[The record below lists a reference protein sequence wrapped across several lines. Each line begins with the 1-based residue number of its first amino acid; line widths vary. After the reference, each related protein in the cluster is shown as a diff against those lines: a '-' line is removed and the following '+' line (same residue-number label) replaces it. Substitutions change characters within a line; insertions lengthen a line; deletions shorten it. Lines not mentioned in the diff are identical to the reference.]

1 VKYLKDFKSIF
12 ESTIDFIY
20 DSERKFKR
28 VISDIDDILVVLSD
42 DDIKYDVNKYID
54 DNIFELQIDI
64 EIIKTKDEKQ
74 LVADTL
80 LRLNDFLQIN
90 DLYLQVIR
98 MKQYIDN
105 EYFEH
110 ELWSDDN
117 ILQEFEFSAGE
128 ISIEIVFGEHA

>member
-80 LRLNDFLQIN
+80 LRLNDFLQSN
-90 DLYLQVIR
+90 DLYLQV
-98 MKQYIDN
+98 N
-105 EYFEH
+105 
-110 ELWSDDN
+110 
-117 ILQEFEFSAGE
+117 
-128 ISIEIVFGEHA
+128 

>member
-1 VKYLKDFKSIF
+1 
-12 ESTIDFIY
+12 
-20 DSERKFKR
+20 
-28 VISDIDDILVVLSD
+28 
-42 DDIKYDVNKYID
+42 
-54 DNIFELQIDI
+54 
-64 EIIKTKDEKQ
+64 
-74 LVADTL
+74 
-80 LRLNDFLQIN
+80 
-90 DLYLQVIR
+90 

>member
-1 VKYLKDFKSIF
+1 MRYLKDFKNIF

-28 VISDIDDILVVLSD
+28 LISDIDDILVVFSD

-80 LRLNDFLQIN
+80 LRLNDFLQSN